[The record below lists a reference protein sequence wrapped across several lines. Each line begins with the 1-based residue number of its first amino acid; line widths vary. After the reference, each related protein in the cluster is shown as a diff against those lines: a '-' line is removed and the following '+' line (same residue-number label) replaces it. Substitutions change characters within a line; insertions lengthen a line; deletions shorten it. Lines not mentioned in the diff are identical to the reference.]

1 MLYEAEQGNIL
12 MAITGESLIT
22 QGLSM
27 FREERFLGLRDLL
40 LSADVRFTNLEVLLN
55 NYEDSPAYL
64 SGGTY
69 MRCDPRFAKDLEWLG
84 LNLIACANNHAFDFG
99 ENGVLTNIRYLDEA
113 GLVHSGTGRH
123 LAEATAPGYLNTPNG
138 RVALVSATSPT
149 GGVSIMARA
158 GEQRRDFIGRPGAN
172 VIDFTTEWT
181 VDSQAFDELRR
192 LSNELGWA
200 EQVRRSGESGY
211 QSQIQ
216 DTDSLV
222 HLLTNVVG
230 EASPARF
237 VLGDSFER
245 HTYIDEADL
254 ERNVQWVADARRMA
268 DWVLFTIHTHE
279 GGKTLADPA
288 DHIRVLAHA
297 VIDAG
302 ADMFIGHGPHE
313 DRGIEI
319 YKGRPIFYSLGD
331 FICQNDSV
339 LFQPQDNYLRQ
350 GLGWE
355 ATPADFFDARSA
367 NGTRGQVVEAIRW
380 ESAVAMTRFDGR
392 QLKEIRLHP
401 VDLGFQR
408 PPYQQGRPL
417 LAEGE
422 VSERV
427 LERFQK
433 RSQPFGTEIKIED
446 NVGLIQ
452 V

>member
-1 MLYEAEQGNIL
+1 MCSQ
-12 MAITGESLIT
+12 
-22 QGLSM
+22 
-27 FREERFLGLRDLL
+27 EERFLKLRDLL
-40 LSADVRFTNLEVLLN
+40 LSADVGFTNLEVLFN
-55 NYEDSPAYL
+55 NYEDPPAYL

-69 MRCDPRFAKDLEWLG
+69 MRCDPRFAKDLQWLG

-99 ENGVLTNIRYLDEA
+99 ENGVLTNIRYLDES

-123 LAEATAPGYLNTPNG
+123 LAEASAPGYLNTAQG

-149 GGVSIMARA
+149 GGVSVMARA

-172 VIDFTTEWT
+172 VIGFTTEWT

-192 LSNELGWA
+192 ISNELGWA

-211 QSQIQ
+211 QSPIQ

-237 VLGDSFER
+237 VLGDCFER

-339 LFQPQDNYLRQ
+339 LFQPHDNYLRQ
-350 GLGWE
+350 GLDWE

-367 NGTRGQVVEAIRW
+367 NGTRGQVVQAIRW

-392 QLKEIRLHP
+392 RLKEIRLHP

-408 PPYQQGRPL
+408 PVYQQGRPL

-422 VSERV
+422 VAERV
-427 LERFQK
+427 LERFQR
-433 RSQPFGTEIKIED
+433 RSQPFGTEIKIEG
-446 NVGLIQ
+446 NLGLIQ

>member
-1 MLYEAEQGNIL
+1 MLYESEQGNIL

-22 QGLSM
+22 QGLSV
-27 FREERFLGLRDLL
+27 FREERFLKLRDLL
-40 LSADVRFTNLEVLLN
+40 LSADVRFTNLEVLFN
-55 NYEDSPAYL
+55 NYEDPPAYL

-69 MRCDPRFAKDLEWLG
+69 MRCDPRFAKDLQWLG
-84 LNLIACANNHAFDFG
+84 VNLVSCANNHAFDFG

-113 GLVHSGTGRH
+113 GLVHSGTGSH
-123 LAEATAPGYLNTPNG
+123 LTEASAPAYLNTPKG

-149 GGVSIMARA
+149 GGVSVMARA

-172 VIDFTTEWT
+172 VIGYTTEWT
-181 VDSQAFDELRR
+181 VDRQAFDELCRI
-192 LSNELGWA
+192 SNGLGWA

-211 QSQIQ
+211 QSSIQ

-222 HLLTNVVG
+222 HFLTNVVA

-237 VLGDSFER
+237 VLGESFER

-254 ERNVQWVADARRMA
+254 ERNIRWVGDARRMA
-268 DWVLFTIHTHE
+268 DWVMFTIHTHE
-279 GGKTLADPA
+279 GGKTISDPA

-319 YKGRPIFYSLGD
+319 YKGKPIFYSLGD

-339 LFQPQDNYLRQ
+339 LLQPHDNYSRQ

-355 ATPADFFDARSA
+355 ATPADFYDARSA
-367 NGTRGQVVEAIRW
+367 NGTRGQVVQVIRW
-380 ESAVAMTRFDGR
+380 ESAVAMTRFDGTL
-392 QLKEIRLHP
+392 LKEIRLHP
-401 VDLGFQR
+401 IDLGFQR
-408 PPYQQGRPL
+408 PLYQQGRPV

-422 VSERV
+422 VTERV
-427 LERFQK
+427 LERFE
-433 RSQPFGTEIKIED
+433 RLSQPFGTEIKIEN

>member
-1 MLYEAEQGNIL
+1 
-12 MAITGESLIT
+12 
-22 QGLSM
+22 
-27 FREERFLGLRDLL
+27 
-40 LSADVRFTNLEVLLN
+40 
-55 NYEDSPAYL
+55 
-64 SGGTY
+64 
-69 MRCDPRFAKDLEWLG
+69 
-84 LNLIACANNHAFDFG
+84 
-99 ENGVLTNIRYLDEA
+99 
-113 GLVHSGTGRH
+113 
-123 LAEATAPGYLNTPNG
+123 
-138 RVALVSATSPT
+138 
-149 GGVSIMARA
+149 MARA
-158 GEQRRDFIGRPGAN
+158 GEQRRDFMGRPGAN

-192 LSNELGWA
+192 ISNELGWA

-216 DTDSLV
+216 DTGSLV

-380 ESAVAMTRFDGR
+380 ESAVAMTRFDDR
-392 QLKEIRLHP
+392 RLKEIRLHP

-417 LAEGE
+417 LAKGE
-422 VSERV
+422 VAERV

>member
-1 MLYEAEQGNIL
+1 
-12 MAITGESLIT
+12 
-22 QGLSM
+22 
-27 FREERFLGLRDLL
+27 
-40 LSADVRFTNLEVLLN
+40 
-55 NYEDSPAYL
+55 
-64 SGGTY
+64 
-69 MRCDPRFAKDLEWLG
+69 
-84 LNLIACANNHAFDFG
+84 
-99 ENGVLTNIRYLDEA
+99 
-113 GLVHSGTGRH
+113 
-123 LAEATAPGYLNTPNG
+123 
-138 RVALVSATSPT
+138 
-149 GGVSIMARA
+149 MARA

-181 VDSQAFDELRR
+181 VDRQAFDELRR
-192 LSNELGWA
+192 ISNELGWA

-211 QSQIQ
+211 QSPVQ

-237 VLGDSFER
+237 VLGDSFEQ

-254 ERNVQWVADARRMA
+254 ERNVQWVSDAKRMA

-279 GGKTLADPA
+279 GGKTIADPA

-355 ATPADFFDARSA
+355 ATPAYFFGDALSRPPPD
-367 NGTRGQVVEAIRW
+367 GLPVVEGQPAKPLPPLEPPPFEPLAILVSSLVLRSLNAFRIDI
-380 ESAVAMTRFDGR
+380 ES
-392 QLKEIRLHP
+392 
-401 VDLGFQR
+401 
-408 PPYQQGRPL
+408 
-417 LAEGE
+417 
-422 VSERV
+422 
-427 LERFQK
+427 
-433 RSQPFGTEIKIED
+433 
-446 NVGLIQ
+446 
-452 V
+452 

>member
-1 MLYEAEQGNIL
+1 MLYESEQGNIL

-22 QGLSM
+22 QGLSV
-27 FREERFLGLRDLL
+27 FREERFLKLRDLL
-40 LSADVRFTNLEVLLN
+40 QSADVGFTNIEVLFN
-55 NYEDSPAYL
+55 NYEDPPAYL

-69 MRCDPRFAKDLEWLG
+69 MRCDPRFAKDLQWLG
-84 LNLIACANNHAFDFG
+84 LNLFACANNHAFDFG
-99 ENGVLTNIRYLDEA
+99 ENGVLTNIRYLDET

-123 LAEATAPGYLNTPNG
+123 LAEASAPGYLNTPNG

-149 GGVSIMARA
+149 GGVSVMARA

-181 VDSQAFDELRR
+181 VDRQAFDELRR
-192 LSNELGWA
+192 ISNELGWA
-200 EQVRRSGESGY
+200 EQVRRSDESGY
-211 QSQIQ
+211 QSPIQ

-254 ERNVQWVADARRMA
+254 ERNIQWVADARRMA

-279 GGKTLADPA
+279 GGKTIADPA

-339 LFQPQDNYLRQ
+339 LFQPHDNYLRQ
-350 GLGWE
+350 GLDWE

-367 NGTRGQVVEAIRW
+367 NGTRGQVVQAIRW

-392 QLKEIRLHP
+392 RLKEIRLHP

-408 PPYQQGRPL
+408 PSYQQGRPL

-422 VSERV
+422 VAERV
-427 LERFQK
+427 LERFQR
-433 RSQPFGTEIKIED
+433 RSQPFGTEIKIEG
-446 NVGLIQ
+446 NLGLIQ

>member
-1 MLYEAEQGNIL
+1 MLYESEQGNIL

-27 FREERFLGLRDLL
+27 FREERFLKLRDLL

-55 NYEDSPAYL
+55 NYEDPPAYL

-69 MRCDPRFAKDLEWLG
+69 MRCDPRFAKDLQWLG

-99 ENGVLTNIRYLDEA
+99 ENGVLTNIRYLDET

-123 LAEATAPGYLNTPNG
+123 LAEASAPGYLNTPQG

-149 GGVSIMARA
+149 GGVSVMARA

-172 VIDFTTEWT
+172 VIGFTTEWT
-181 VDSQAFDELRR
+181 VDRQAFDELRR
-192 LSNELGWA
+192 ISNSLGWA

-211 QSQIQ
+211 QSPIQ

-230 EASPARF
+230 EASPAGF

-254 ERNVQWVADARRMA
+254 ERNIQWVGDAKRMA

-279 GGKTLADPA
+279 GGKTIADPA

-339 LFQPQDNYLRQ
+339 LFQPHDNYLRQ
-350 GLGWE
+350 GLDWE

-367 NGTRGQVVEAIRW
+367 NGTRGQVVQAIRW

-392 QLKEIRLHP
+392 RLKEIRLHP

-408 PPYQQGRPL
+408 PVYQQGRPL

-422 VSERV
+422 VAERV
-427 LERFQK
+427 LERFQR
-433 RSQPFGTEIKIED
+433 RSQPFGTEIKIEG
-446 NVGLIQ
+446 NLGLIQ

>member
-1 MLYEAEQGNIL
+1 MLYDSEQGNIL

-22 QGLSM
+22 QGLSV
-27 FREERFLGLRDLL
+27 FQEERFLKLRDLL
-40 LSADVRFTNLEVLLN
+40 LSADVGFTNLEVLFN
-55 NYEDSPAYL
+55 NYEDPPAYL

-69 MRCDPRFAKDLEWLG
+69 MRCDPRFAKDLQWLG

-99 ENGVLTNIRYLDEA
+99 ENGVLTNIRYLDES

-123 LAEATAPGYLNTPNG
+123 LAEASAPGYLNTAQG

-149 GGVSIMARA
+149 GGVSVMARA

-172 VIDFTTEWT
+172 VIGFTTEWT

-192 LSNELGWA
+192 ISNELGWA

-211 QSQIQ
+211 QSPIQ

-237 VLGDSFER
+237 VLGDCFER

-339 LFQPQDNYLRQ
+339 LFQPHDNYLRQ
-350 GLGWE
+350 GLDWE

-367 NGTRGQVVEAIRW
+367 NGTRGQVVQAIRW

-392 QLKEIRLHP
+392 RLKEIRLHP

-408 PPYQQGRPL
+408 PVYQQGRPL

-422 VSERV
+422 VAERV
-427 LERFQK
+427 LERFQR
-433 RSQPFGTEIKIED
+433 RSQPFGTEIKIEG
-446 NVGLIQ
+446 NLGLIQ